1 MDYPVVE
8 GRKEANYQVL
18 VDLGGIARLEWK
30 RWDMF
35 SSPHIGTV
43 AFNQRSFVGSLLLD
57 DDEEIVG
64 ELDYKRGMNGDI
76 EAMVDGKLVKRTE
89 GRALV
94 ETEPVRYQLEEIH
107 LALDKENSEK
117 LHLGSVQLERHEKSE
132 GGEWTEEDGIVRYT
146 STSLL
151 NWGQVAGTV
160 RGLPAKA
167 VLEGNQTEAEGRDGD
182 NEVFHFRWGIPE
194 GGQEEGVTRVSVASQ
209 RGTGTLCSL
218 QGNLVTRESQYS
230 ATLVSVYRDGSLR
243 RYPVNS
249 VLVRTNLENISR
261 TCSPPTFLSS
271 GLPSPTT
278 TPPPPPPSTTSP
290 TTTTSST
297 TPRIRTAP
305 PTPTLFPPP
314 PPPPHKPNPLKQFY
328 PEFLEAESTLDTLED
343 SVQIAMVSSCPE
355 MLISSTRYIPSL
367 LLLLH
372 QIYFTFTS

>member
-76 EAMVDGKLVKRTE
+76 QAIVDGKLVKRTE

-94 ETEPVRYQLEEIH
+94 ETEPVRYQLEEIQ
-107 LALDKENSEK
+107 LTLDKEDSEK
-117 LHLGSVQLERHEKSE
+117 LQLGSVQLERSEKSE
-132 GGEWTEEDGIVRYT
+132 GGEWQEEDGIVRYT

-194 GGQEEGVTRVSVASQ
+194 GGQEEGVTRVSVALQ

-218 QGNLVTRESQYS
+218 QGDLVTRESQYS

-243 RYPVNS
+243 RHPVNS
-249 VLVRTNLENISR
+249 VLVRTTLENISQ

-278 TPPPPPPSTTSP
+278 TPRPAPPSTTSP
-290 TTTTSST
+290 TTTTTST
-297 TPRIRTAP
+297 SPRMRTAR
-305 PTPTLFPPP
+305 PTPTLFPPSSP
-314 PPPPHKPNPLKQFY
+314 R
-328 PEFLEAESTLDTLED
+328 
-343 SVQIAMVSSCPE
+343 SCPPRRQ
-355 MLISSTRYIPSL
+355 LHLRPQASPPST
-367 LLLLH
+367 
-372 QIYFTFTS
+372 TS